1 MNNSLKITL
10 FVFLLISVAL
20 IVSILSLQL
29 FLPRQ
34 NIKLAINNM
43 SNNAPDQ
50 GTKMEDKVLS
60 ENQATIN
67 RAQAQTNNHILP
79 IAKDDN
85 DFGASPSKVQMIVYS
100 DFECPFC
107 ADFSGAL
114 KKVRDKYKDKIYLA
128 FRHFP
133 LLSHSNALPAAM
145 AAECA
150 AEQGKFW
157 PMHDLIFADNKND
170 KMGTEQYNKDAKSL
184 NLNMV
189 EFSQCFE
196 TEKYKNK
203 IEEQM
208 LSGRNG
214 GVTGTPTI
222 FINDEIYPGA
232 LPFEDFTTSDGR
244 PAEGLKS
251 IIERLLK

>member
-1 MNNSLKITL
+1 MNNTLKITL

-34 NIKLAINNM
+34 SIKLTNNSI
-43 SNNAPDQ
+43 SNKISNQ
-50 GTKMEDKVLS
+50 GTKMEEKVLTD
-60 ENQATIN
+60 NTATISK
-67 RAQAQTNNHILP
+67 AQAETTGKIIP
-79 IAKDDN
+79 ISKDDN
-85 DFGASPSKVQMIVYS
+85 SFGTPGSKVQMIVYS

-107 ADFSGAL
+107 ADFSDTL
-114 KKVRDKYKDKIYLA
+114 KKARDNYKNKTTIA

-133 LLSHSNALPAAM
+133 LLSHINALPAAE

-157 PMHDLIFADNKND
+157 PMHDLIFADNKNNR
-170 KMGTEQYNKDAKSL
+170 MSAEQYSKDAKSL
-184 NLNMV
+184 NLDIV
-189 EFSQCFE
+189 KFSQCLQA
-196 TEKYKNK
+196 EKYKTK

-208 LSGRNG
+208 LTGRNS

-222 FINDEIYPGA
+222 FINNEIYPGA
-232 LPFEDFTTSDGR
+232 LPYEDFTTSDGK